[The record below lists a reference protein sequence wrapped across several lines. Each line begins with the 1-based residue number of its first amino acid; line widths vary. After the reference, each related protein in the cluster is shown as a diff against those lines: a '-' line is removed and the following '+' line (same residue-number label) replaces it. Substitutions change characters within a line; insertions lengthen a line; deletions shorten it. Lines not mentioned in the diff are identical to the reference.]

1 MAIFVF
7 CAVTV
12 VIHKNN
18 IHKLVC
24 ISLEIHSNIAYLL
37 IYFIIYTII
46 NTFKKKIDRFLK
58 VRGYK

>member
-37 IYFIIYTII
+37 IYFIMYTII
-46 NTFKKKIDRFLK
+46 DTFKKKNWQFLK
-58 VRGYK
+58 SSGYK

>member
-12 VIHKNN
+12 VIHKNS
-18 IHKLVC
+18 ILKLVC

-37 IYFIIYTII
+37 IYFIMYTII
-46 NTFKKKIDRFLK
+46 DTFKKKN
-58 VRGYK
+58 